1 MRGEVNKIMNPR
13 TCVSTKS
20 LRAAD
25 QVGVGVLCGCCYVT
39 AALFLLALP
48 AHAVTVESVVGLYP
62 AGERSAMSVQIAVP
76 EGQALASLEWYHND
90 GSMAF
95 PSLVLLE
102 GSKGAAPDLEN
113 AALVLETVTG
123 ASLAWGTVHLEEP
136 VTSTTG
142 IIDCVFVLPPYAER
156 TGEGLGGGPGI
167 GYWSDP
173 QSPPSHLSADGVEW
187 AKLGGGFRLAVTP
200 VWSGASSKR
209 APVTLASLRKSGEPL
224 LSRAQDRTLPAKT
237 ELGAPYPNP
246 FNPRV
251 EIPFSLSR
259 PQTVTLQVYDTR
271 GRLVRTLLQE
281 DVPAGT
287 HRLVWT
293 GVDRSGRSVA
303 SGVYHVRMDAGTE
316 RVTRSVTLVR

>member
-1 MRGEVNKIMNPR
+1 MKNPR
-13 TCVSTKS
+13 SS
-20 LRAAD
+20 ASISSFRAAD
-25 QVGVGVLCGCCYVT
+25 QVGVGVLRRPCYV
-39 AALFLLALP
+39 AAILLFITLP
-48 AHAVTVESVVGLYP
+48 AQAVEVESVVGLYP
-62 AGERSAMSVQIAVP
+62 AGEQSAMSVQIAVP
-76 EGQALASLEWYHND
+76 QGQALAGLEWYHND

-123 ASLAWGTVHLEEP
+123 ASLAWGAVQLEVP
-136 VTSTTG
+136 VTSTSG

-173 QSPPSHLSADGVEW
+173 QGLPSQLSADGVEW
-187 AKLGGGFRLAVTP
+187 SPLGGGFRLAVSPIWT
-200 VWSGASSKR
+200 SGSRKR
-209 APVTLASLRKSGEPL
+209 APVTLASLRESGEPL
-224 LSRAQDRTLPAKT
+224 LSRAQDRTPPAKT

-251 EIPFSLSR
+251 EIPFSLRR
-259 PQTVTLQVYDTR
+259 PQAVTLQVFDTR

-303 SGVYHVRMDAGTE
+303 SGVYHVRMDAGPE
-316 RVTRSVTLVR
+316 RLTRSVTLVR